1 MAIIVRVRY
10 FAHLR
15 ERLRRESETLTLAEG
30 RRVTDLLDELSAR
43 YEPISG
49 ARKSVQ
55 VAVNQE
61 VVPHDRVLRDGDE
74 IALIPP
80 VSGGSPRCRIST
92 EPLSWQE
99 VVDAVSGPAQG
110 GVVVFCGNVRDHNE
124 GKDVVR
130 LDYEAYEEMAMGVMD
145 RIASRVESEIPGA
158 RIAMTHRVGS
168 LRIGDTAVLVAASAP
183 HRAEAFAA
191 CRAAIEALKQEVPI
205 WKKEYSLDGAEWLGG
220 EAHPAT

>member
-1 MAIIVRVRY
+1 MAIIVRIRY

-15 ERLRRESETLTLAEG
+15 ERLRRESETLTLADG
-30 RRVTDLLDELSAR
+30 RRVADLLDELSAR

-61 VVPHDRVLRDGDE
+61 VVQHDRVLRDGDE
-74 IALIPP
+74 VALIPP
-80 VSGGSPRCRIST
+80 VSGGAPRCRLST

-99 VVDAVSGPAQG
+99 VVDAVSGPGQG
-110 GVVVFCGNVRDHNE
+110 GLVVFCGNVRDHNQ

-130 LDYEAYEEMAMGVMD
+130 LDYEAYDEMAVRAMD
-145 RIASRVESEIPGA
+145 QIAARIEGEYPGSRIAI
-158 RIAMTHRVGS
+158 THRTGS
-168 LRIGDTAVLVAASAP
+168 LNIGDTAVLVAASAP

-205 WKKEYSLDGAEWLGG
+205 WKKEYSADGAEWLG
-220 EAHPAT
+220 EAR

>member
-1 MAIIVRVRY
+1 MAIIVRIRY

-15 ERLRRESETLTLAEG
+15 ERLRRESETLTLADG
-30 RRVTDLLDELSAR
+30 RRVADLLDELSAR
-43 YEPISG
+43 YEPIAG

-61 VVPHDRVLRDGDE
+61 VVQHDRVLRDGDE

-80 VSGGSPRCRIST
+80 VSGGAPRCRITS

-99 VVDAVSGPAQG
+99 VVDAVSGPGQG
-110 GVVVFCGNVRDHNE
+110 GLVVFCGNVRDHNQ

-130 LDYEAYEEMAMGVMD
+130 LDYEAYDEMAVRAMD
-145 RIASRVESEIPGA
+145 QIAGRIESEYPGA
-158 RIAMTHRVGS
+158 RIAITHRTGS
-168 LRIGDTAVLVAASAP
+168 LNIGDTAVLVAASAP

-205 WKKEYSLDGAEWLGG
+205 WKKEYSADGAEWLGQG
-220 EAHPAT
+220 P

>member
-1 MAIIVRVRY
+1 MAIIVRIRY

-15 ERLRRESETLTLAEG
+15 ERLRRESETLTLADG
-30 RRVTDLLDELSAR
+30 RRVADLLDELSAR
-43 YEPISG
+43 YEPIAG

-61 VVPHDRVLRDGDE
+61 VVQHDRVLRDGDE

-80 VSGGSPRCRIST
+80 VSGGAPRCRITT

-99 VVDAVSGPAQG
+99 VVDAVSGPGQG
-110 GVVVFCGNVRDHNE
+110 GLVVFCGNVRDHNQ

-130 LDYEAYEEMAMGVMD
+130 LDYEAYDEMAVRAMD
-145 RIASRVESEIPGA
+145 QIAGRIESEYPGA
-158 RIAMTHRVGS
+158 RIAITHRTGT
-168 LRIGDTAVLVAASAP
+168 LNIGDTAVLVAASAP

-205 WKKEYSLDGAEWLGG
+205 WKKEYSADGAEWLGQG
-220 EAHPAT
+220 P

>member
-1 MAIIVRVRY
+1 MAIIVRIRY

-15 ERLRRESETLTLAEG
+15 ERLRRESETLTLADG
-30 RRVTDLLDELSAR
+30 RRVADLLDELSAR

-61 VVPHDRVLRDGDE
+61 VVQHDRVLRDGDE

-99 VVDAVSGPAQG
+99 VVDAVSGPGQG
-110 GVVVFCGNVRDHNE
+110 GLVVFCGNVRDHNQ

-130 LDYEAYEEMAMGVMD
+130 LDYEAYDEMAVRAMD
-145 RIASRVESEIPGA
+145 QIASRIESEYPGA
-158 RIAMTHRVGS
+158 RIAITHRTGT
-168 LRIGDTAVLVAASAP
+168 LNIGDTAVLVAASAP

-205 WKKEYSLDGAEWLGG
+205 WKKEYSADGAEWLGQG
-220 EAHPAT
+220 P

>member
-1 MAIIVRVRY
+1 MAIIVRIRY

-15 ERLRRESETLTLAEG
+15 ERLRRESETLTLADG
-30 RRVTDLLDELSAR
+30 RRVADLLDELSAR
-43 YEPISG
+43 YEPIAG

-61 VVPHDRVLRDGDE
+61 VVQHDRVLRDGDE

-80 VSGGSPRCRIST
+80 VSGGSPRCRISS

-99 VVDAVSGPAQG
+99 VVDAVSGPGQG
-110 GVVVFCGNVRDHNE
+110 GLVVFCGNVRDHNQ

-130 LDYEAYEEMAMGVMD
+130 LDYEAYDEMAVRAMD
-145 RIASRVESEIPGA
+145 QIAGRIESEYPGA
-158 RIAMTHRVGS
+158 RIAITHRTGT
-168 LRIGDTAVLVAASAP
+168 LQIGETAVLVAASAP

-205 WKKEYSLDGAEWLGG
+205 WKKEYSADGAEWLGQG
-220 EAHPAT
+220 P